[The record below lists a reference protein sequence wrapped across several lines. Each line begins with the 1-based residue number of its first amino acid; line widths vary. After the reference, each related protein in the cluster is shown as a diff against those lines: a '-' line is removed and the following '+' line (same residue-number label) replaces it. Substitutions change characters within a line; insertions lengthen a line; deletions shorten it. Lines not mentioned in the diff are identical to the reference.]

1 MCLVLAL
8 PKGNFIENKGDS
20 RAAQITHEERE
31 DAALGA
37 LLPH

>member
-1 MCLVLAL
+1 MCLVLAV
-8 PKGNFIENKGDS
+8 PKDNFIENKGDS
-20 RAAQITHEERE
+20 GAAQITHEETE